1 MKADVDPSRLS
12 SARALLPLCGSADR
26 LGCRRRVRCWDGD
39 AARSGEKSG
48 RRSGR
53 AGMPSAN
60 QMREKLLSIG
70 DDSWIEDESGR
81 RAFKVNGKALRLRK
95 TLIIEDPS
103 GVPIVQIQDRP
114 LRVRD
119 VMEIE
124 DSAGAT
130 VATVAKGVFALLPV
144 EALAPPEAA
153 RVVSIITA
161 TDLLFTMGR
170 PLSLMQLGVLERHR
184 EPSGGLPGGCGARL
198 GSAARVPRPDTG

>member
-1 MKADVDPSRLS
+1 
-12 SARALLPLCGSADR
+12 
-26 LGCRRRVRCWDGD
+26 
-39 AARSGEKSG
+39 
-48 RRSGR
+48 
-53 AGMPSAN
+53 MPSAN

-161 TDLLFTMGR
+161 TDLLFTMGC
-170 PLSLMQLGVLERHR
+170 PLSLMQLGVLERTVSR
-184 EPSGGLPGGCGARL
+184 VVGCPVDV
-198 GSAARVPRPDTG
+198 VPDSVLRPEFRDRILAEAVAL

>member
-1 MKADVDPSRLS
+1 M
-12 SARALLPLCGSADR
+12 
-26 LGCRRRVRCWDGD
+26 LGR
-39 AARSGEKSG
+39 G
-48 RRSGR
+48 RREERREDR
-53 AGMPSAN
+53 ATFGARGN
-60 QMREKLLSIG
+60 AERYQMREKLLSIG

-114 LRVRD
+114 IRLRD

-130 VATVAKGVFALLPV
+130 VATVAKVVFALLAV

-170 PLSLMQLGVLERHR
+170 PLSLMQLGVLERTVSR
-184 EPSGGLPGGCGARL
+184 EVGCPVDV
-198 GSAARVPRPDTG
+198 VPDSVLRPEFRDRILAEAVAL